1 MTRDDGAAGVEG
13 AAAAAAPSRS
23 RLFVGLFVLFMGLVI
38 TAPNAWP
45 LIQHFQASRAEPATA
60 RWVESHITSSSRDTV
75 GVPTYVFERR
85 IGPMVQE
92 CRVALTRY
100 RHAPNGRPLRETLR
114 VVPGTT
120 CEDIVVLDD
129 PPRERIPLV
138 LLGLMVVAAGAVLTW
153 VAVRRRPA

>member
-1 MTRDDGAAGVEG
+1 VSAEQGAASP
-13 AAAAAAPSRS
+13 AIAPSRS

-38 TAPNAWP
+38 TVPNAWP
-45 LIQHFQASRAEPATA
+45 LIQHAIASRSEPVTA

-75 GVPTYVFERR
+75 GVPNFAFERR
-85 IGPMVQE
+85 IGPIVQE

-120 CEDIVVLDD
+120 CDDLVVLDD

-138 LLGLMVVAAGAVLTW
+138 LLGLMVAAAGAVLTTI
-153 VAVRRRPA
+153 AVRRRPA

>member
-1 MTRDDGAAGVEG
+1 MSGGEGTDGTAPQAG
-13 AAAAAAPSRS
+13 ASRS

-45 LIQHFQASRAEPATA
+45 LIQYAVASRSEPVTA
-60 RWVESHITSSSRDTV
+60 RWVESHVATSSRDTV
-75 GVPTYVFERR
+75 GVPTFVYERR

-92 CRVALTRY
+92 CRVALVKY
-100 RHAPNGRPLRETLR
+100 RHAPNGRPLHETLR

-120 CEDIVVLDD
+120 CDDIVVLDD

-138 LLGLMVVAAGAVLTW
+138 LLGLLIAAGGLALTII
-153 VAVRRRPA
+153 AVRRR